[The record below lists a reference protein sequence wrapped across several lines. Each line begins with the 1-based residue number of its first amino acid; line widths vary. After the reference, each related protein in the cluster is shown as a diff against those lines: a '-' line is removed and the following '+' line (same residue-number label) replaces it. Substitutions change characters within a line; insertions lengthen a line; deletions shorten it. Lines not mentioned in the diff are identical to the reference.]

1 MNNFVDFGMENGEQ
15 KDKSLNAHN
24 CRKTAMQANM
34 FLIYKLVEINKIST
48 DSYNLLMNIFVKY
61 AGMYIELISVTTD
74 L

>member
-1 MNNFVDFGMENGEQ
+1 
-15 KDKSLNAHN
+15 
-24 CRKTAMQANM
+24 M